1 MRLLPQVSVT
11 QRESWNQVNLLD
23 FKVSSNPVID
33 LGVELARF
41 DVFEHLLLLEAKSK
55 IIHFVPGIGIVH
67 HACVHAH
74 IIFEHSPCLS

>member
-11 QRESWNQVNLLD
+11 QRELWNQVNLLD

-41 DVFEHLLLLEAKSK
+41 GVFEHLLLLEAKSK
-55 IIHFVPGIGIVH
+55 IIHFVPAH
-67 HACVHAH
+67 RACVHAH
-74 IIFEHSPCLS
+74 IIFEHSQCLS

>member
-11 QRESWNQVNLLD
+11 QRELWNQVNLLD

-33 LGVELARF
+33 LELARF
-41 DVFEHLLLLEAKSK
+41 GVFEHLLLLEAKSK
-55 IIHFVPGIGIVH
+55 IIHFVPGIGITH
-67 HACVHAH
+67 RACVHAH